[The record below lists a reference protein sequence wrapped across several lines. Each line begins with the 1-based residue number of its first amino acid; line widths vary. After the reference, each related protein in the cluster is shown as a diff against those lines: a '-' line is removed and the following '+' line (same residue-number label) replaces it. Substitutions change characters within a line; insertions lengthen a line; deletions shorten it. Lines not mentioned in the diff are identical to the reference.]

1 MTEFDRQDRQITQ
14 DNPEDIKEFIRS
26 SGLGA
31 DLLDER
37 DETLEAWRLKWEG
50 LAKGFMN
57 YLQDRFTAIEQRL
70 DRLDKKSLNS
80 QNRTEKSPLDKGPN
94 LKNLVRHSLH

>member
-1 MTEFDRQDRQITQ
+1 MDRELSQTE
-14 DNPEDIKEFIRS
+14 IKEFIES
-26 SGLGA
+26 NGLDI

-57 YLQDRFTAIEQRL
+57 YLQDRFASIEHRL
-70 DRLDKKSLNS
+70 DRAGGRTVWTSKGLNLYIREYQAVS
-80 QNRTEKSPLDKGPN
+80 DGR
-94 LKNLVRHSLH
+94 